1 MRYITLFLAVFATS
15 GCTSSWYMDEWTVT
29 DVKLPG
35 ISAIGFDEAREWYGS
50 EALYSDSLVTFRD
63 ARCEQPQFT
72 VREMKQAQFH
82 RNFRASFAALDI
94 ESSSVQVLEVGCPG
108 SWTEPGS
115 TFIQASPDSGYVLW
129 DGAFIKL
136 VRKSAASQYSY
147 QCESGAQVDVHYPDT
162 ETALLTYQNNT
173 YELVNVISASGAR
186 YAGEGMEW
194 WSKGTGP
201 GASGTLARVNVESPS
216 EAQIIERCEQI

>member
-1 MRYITLFLAVFATS
+1 MRFLILLFAILATS
-15 GCTSSWYMDEWTVT
+15 GCANQWYKGEWTVT
-29 DVKLPG
+29 DVKFPG
-35 ISAIGFDEAREWYGS
+35 VSAIGVDEAPQWYVT
-50 EALYSDSLVTFRD
+50 EALYSDVLVTFRD

-72 VREMKQAQFH
+72 VRELQQGAFQ
-82 RNFRASFAALDI
+82 REFRASFAALDI
-94 ESSSVQVLEVGCPG
+94 AGSSVQVLEVGCPG

-162 ETALLTYQNNT
+162 ETALLTYQNNS